1 MSKQVKNLVVDELKK
16 RYGELDSAAVVRII
30 GLDAVTNNKLRRRLH
45 DKKIEVHVV
54 KNSLARVAL
63 KGRPLEPLANGLDG
77 PVAVVTGGDSIID
90 VAKEL
95 VTISKEKEYAKIE
108 LKFGVIEG
116 DRDLISVDRLASMK
130 GRREMHADILGCAI
144 GPARKLV
151 GCLAG
156 PAGRV
161 VGCLKAIVEK
171 GEKVAGEASAAPEAA
186 PAA

>member
-1 MSKQVKNLVVDELKK
+1 MSKLVKNLVVEELKN

-30 GLDAVTNNKLRRRLH
+30 GLNAVSNNNLRRRLH
-45 DKKIEVHVV
+45 NKKIDVHVV

-63 KGRPLEPLANGLDG
+63 KGRPLEPLAASLDG
-77 PVAVVTGGDSIID
+77 PVAMVTGGESIID

-95 VTISKEKEYAKIE
+95 LAISLEKEYAKIE
-108 LKFGVIEG
+108 LKFGIIEG
-116 DRDLISVDRLASMK
+116 DKDLVSVERIAQMK
-130 GRREMHADILGCAI
+130 GRSQMQGDVLGCAI

-151 GCLAG
+151 GCFAG

-161 VGCLKAIVEK
+161 VGCLKTIADREEAEAPVE
-171 GEKVAGEASAAPEAA
+171 EVAA

>member
-1 MSKQVKNLVVDELKK
+1 MSKQIKNLVVEELKN
-16 RYGELDSAAVVRII
+16 RYGQLDSAAVVRII
-30 GLDAVTNNKLRRRLH
+30 GLDAVSNNKLRRRLH
-45 DKKIEVHVV
+45 DKKIDVHVV
-54 KNSLARVAL
+54 KNSLAKVAL

-95 VTISKEKEYAKIE
+95 VAIAKDKEYAKIE

-116 DRDLISVDRLASMK
+116 DRELIPVERLAMMK
-130 GRREMHADILGCAI
+130 GRREMHADVLGCAI

-151 GCLAG
+151 GCMAG
-156 PAGRV
+156 PAGRIA
-161 VGCLKAIVEK
+161 GCLKAIVEK
-171 GEKVAGEASAAPEAA
+171 GEKAGGEAAPAEAA

>member
-1 MSKQVKNLVVDELKK
+1 MSKHVKNLVVEELKE
-16 RYGELDSAAVVRII
+16 RYGQLDSAAVVRII
-30 GLDAVTNNKLRRRLH
+30 GLDAVTNNKLRRRLLG
-45 DKKIEVHVV
+45 KKIEVHVV

-95 VTISKEKEYAKIE
+95 VAVAKEKEYAKIE
-108 LKFGVIEG
+108 LKFGIIEG
-116 DRDLISVDRLASMK
+116 DRELIPVGRLAMMK
-130 GRREMHADILGCAI
+130 GRRQMQGDVVGCAI

-171 GEKVAGEASAAPEAA
+171 GEKAGEAAAEAA
-186 PAA
+186 